1 MAMPIGLGHIWI
13 IFLYTY
19 KDTISKSRQG
29 MKKGRTEQ
37 KVHGTKT

>member
-1 MAMPIGLGHIWI
+1 MAMPIGLGQIWI
-13 IFLYTY
+13 ISLYCY
-19 KDTISKSRQG
+19 KDTSKSRQR